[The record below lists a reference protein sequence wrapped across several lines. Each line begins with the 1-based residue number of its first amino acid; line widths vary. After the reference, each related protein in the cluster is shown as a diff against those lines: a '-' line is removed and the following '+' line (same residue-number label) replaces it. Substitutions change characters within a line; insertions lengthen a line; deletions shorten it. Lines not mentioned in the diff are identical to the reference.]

1 MLRGPEPNH
10 KGEIQVKHFGKG
22 EMHFGK
28 RINYFLHLRCL
39 YLCLFSYKQFCPQQ
53 TNIFFSSIKSIGE
66 CLMSNNLFQKKIE
79 SMEKSKLDIFLSY
92 FVKKIPGSFPSILTF
107 WINLFVDTVT

>member
-28 RINYFLHLRCL
+28 RINYFLHLQ
-39 YLCLFSYKQFCPQQ
+39 LFIFMLVQLQAVLSS
-53 TNIFFSSIKSIGE
+53 TN
-66 CLMSNNLFQKKIE
+66 
-79 SMEKSKLDIFLSY
+79 
-92 FVKKIPGSFPSILTF
+92 
-107 WINLFVDTVT
+107 